1 MKTQRQ
7 FLCAAWLTVC
17 ALFLLSA
24 CRGPTPI
31 AGRVAEITATRG
43 ASNTPLPAT
52 PTASYTP
59 TAESTATPKPA
70 DTAIPTDTSTPS
82 PSWAVVPTRAVVT
95 EQQTP
100 TPKVFVSPT
109 QSLRRVGTATATP
122 VPPNTPTDTPNPPA
136 TATQEPDETPT
147 PIPTPEITAPV
158 IEGLKLVDGKY
169 VAEKGNPYGVA
180 VGEVVGRVSSVQ
192 VLGAPRWDGQQK
204 KTIREFAPAPAVVI
218 TEPKVLARLTEQAN
232 TPEEIKKGNW
242 KIALPFQPG
251 PETRMWELTFPDYI
265 GNQPYVVVNGLPA
278 TNEIVNPFPKTLVK
292 QYKHTGSQSVGLW
305 LPESIVPQKNIN
317 WGLDLGFNSAQLI
330 ATDNRGKYM
339 EQGAVLVTNISGNVP
354 SSWGDNV
361 QLTLASGSKI
371 GTKNFSLQ
379 DNVIQVRGAFV
390 FAGSN

>member
-1 MKTQRQ
+1 MKTRRQ
-7 FLCAAWLTVC
+7 FLCVAWLAVC
-17 ALFLLSA
+17 ALLLLSA

-31 AGRVAEITATRG
+31 ASRVDD
-43 ASNTPLPAT
+43 
-52 PTASYTP
+52 
-59 TAESTATPKPA
+59 TATPAARPETPTSPA
-70 DTAIPTDTSTPS
+70 TSTLAPPTPDTPTPTGTPFPPSETPPPPPKTLTPPSTDTVTPIPLPTETSTP
-82 PSWAVVPTRAVVT
+82 T
-95 EQQTP
+95 
-100 TPKVFVSPT
+100 
-109 QSLRRVGTATATP
+109 
-122 VPPNTPTDTPNPPA
+122 
-136 TATQEPDETPT
+136 
-147 PIPTPEITAPV
+147 PTPEITAPV